1 MIMPI
6 VTKPIFKTAVWAG
19 TKLSKMYGVD
29 FPVSEAWM
37 LTVREKDMSEII
49 SEPYVGKKINE
60 VAEFADKIKDFP
72 LLVKLIDAEA
82 PLSVQVHPDDEYAHS
97 KGEPYGKTEMWY
109 ILEAEEGAQL
119 VYGLKEGTD
128 KEKMEKALRGGTA
141 SEVLNYV
148 DVKAGESY
156 FIPAGMVHAIGK
168 GILIAEIQQNSDT
181 TYRLYDYDR
190 VDKDGKKRPLHI
202 EDAVKCTKTDICG
215 VEKFEAPVIADC
227 EFFKT
232 EKLHCENTMQ
242 FNENELCHI
251 LVLEGEGEITYGEYT
266 CPLEKYSSVTSLEGC
281 CGFEI
286 KGNMTILKTVV
297 KHS

>member
-1 MIMPI
+1 MILPI
-6 VTKPIFKTAVWAG
+6 ITKPIFKTAVWAG
-19 TKLSKMYGVD
+19 TKLSKMYGID

-37 LTVREKDMSEII
+37 LTVREKDMSEVINP
-49 SEPYVGKKINE
+49 PYAGKKINE
-60 VAEFADKIKDFP
+60 IAEFDDKIKEFP

-190 VDKDGKKRPLHI
+190 VDKDGNKRPLHI

-215 VEKFEAPVIADC
+215 AERFEAPVIADC

-232 EKLHCENTMQ
+232 EKLHCEGTMQ
-242 FNENELCHI
+242 FSEKELCHI
-251 LVLEGEGEITYGEYT
+251 LVIEGEGEITYGSYAF
-266 CPLEKYSSVTSLEGC
+266 PLEKYSSVTALEGC
-281 CGFEI
+281 CEFKI
-286 KGNMTILKTVV
+286 NGNVTLLKTVV